1 MPQMDVR
8 SSAADLTV
16 NGRHGFDNDYEYHV
30 KILLS
35 EILSRKIPKPKP
47 NTTEFG
53 AVKDD
58 GLGRTSLLLRIEDNG
73 DNVKVAYDVKAAG
86 SQVRNEIKK
95 EKQSLRT
102 ILNEEYGWYK
112 NDTTAAQKPAATGT
126 KRFRVTWEET
136 DSVRNG
142 RKEPPEEKSDNPI
155 RNLFKKK

>member
-35 EILSRKIPKPKP
+35 EILSRKIPKPRP

-86 SQVRNEIKK
+86 SQVRNQIKK

-102 ILNEEYGWYK
+102 ILNEEYGLYK
-112 NDTTAAQKPAATGT
+112 NDTSAARKPAATGT
-126 KRFRVTWEET
+126 RRFRVTWEET
-136 DSVRNG
+136 DSVRNE
-142 RKEPPEEKSDNPI
+142 REEPPEEKSDYQI